1 MQPKDIV
8 FVGAGVATAL
18 TVIELIE
25 QLRRESVAQG
35 ANIPTLVVV
44 EKNAELWK
52 GIPYGHRSSPNALVI
67 TPIADFIYERD
78 RQEFYA
84 YLQNEQDTWVPD
96 HRARGGAIADKWL
109 TDNLPKIDQGEWDKV
124 YTPRYLFGNYIAAKT
139 ETMLKSAV
147 ADGLLKFEAY
157 QAAATDITP
166 LPDGTNLLTLELP
179 NKAETDLLCRKLVLS
194 VGSAPVKTLAH
205 GDVGGLYIHDIY
217 EPSATGHMKA
227 LEHLFCNSG
236 DPAHNRLL
244 IVGSNASS
252 IELLYH
258 IAGNPLLRQA
268 LAKTVIISPSG
279 ALPLHTS
286 TQKLTE
292 YPMPALQALRE
303 RGGYE
308 IVELSKAALADM
320 QPALAN
326 GANMDYVG
334 TIVST
339 TLQLMDVLDDQQKR
353 EFYAIHAIK
362 MRDMFRRAGPE
373 YKGAALMLTEAGRLE
388 IVKGRFV
395 AVAKGDHGMTLTY
408 TDADGLEKT
417 YPEPFQ
423 VLVNCTGSQNLDVSE
438 SPLINHIV
446 NKGLCAMNLSGK
458 GIDAGEDFLAAP
470 GIYIMGPLLGGNMN
484 KLIHFWQLENVSRL
498 SYLAPYLAKEL
509 LKAE

>member
-18 TVIELIE
+18 TMIELVT
-25 QLRRESVAQG
+25 QLRIESAWPG
-35 ANIPTLVVV
+35 AGIPTVVVV
-44 EKNAELWK
+44 EKNGELWK
-52 GIPYGHRSSPNALVI
+52 GIPYGNRSSPNALVI

-78 RQEFYA
+78 RQGFYDF
-84 YLQNEQDTWVPD
+84 LQNEQDIWVPE
-96 HRARGGAIADKWL
+96 HRTRGGAIADKWL
-109 TDNLPKIDQGEWDKV
+109 ADNLPKIDRGEWDKV

-139 ETMLKSAV
+139 EEMLKSAV
-147 ADGLLKFEAY
+147 ADGILHVETY
-157 QAAATDITP
+157 QATATDVSP
-166 LPDGTNLLTLELP
+166 LPDGTNLLTIAMA
-179 NKAETDLLCRKLVLS
+179 NQTETDLLCRKLVLS
-194 VGSAPVKTLAH
+194 VGSAPVKTLVH
-205 GDVGGLYIHDIY
+205 GRSAGLYIHDIY
-217 EPSATGHMKA
+217 EPSAIY
-227 LEHLFCNSG
+227 HLKELQQLYCNAG

-268 LAKTVIISPSG
+268 LAKTVVISPSG

-286 TQKLTE
+286 TQKLAE
-292 YPMPALQALRE
+292 YPMPALEALRK

-320 QPALAN
+320 QPALAD
-326 GANMDYVG
+326 GANMDFVG
-334 TIVST
+334 AIVST
-339 TLQLMDVLDDQQKR
+339 TLQLMEVLDDQQKR

-388 IVKGRFV
+388 IIKGRFV
-395 AVAKGDHGMTLTY
+395 SVKDAENGMVLSY
-408 TDADGLEKT
+408 TDADGREKT

-423 VLVNCTGSQNLDVSE
+423 ALVNCTGSQNLDVSE

-458 GIDAGEDFLAAP
+458 GIEAAENFLAAP

-484 KLIHFWQLENVSRL
+484 RLIHFWQLENVIRL

-509 LKAE
+509 LKTE